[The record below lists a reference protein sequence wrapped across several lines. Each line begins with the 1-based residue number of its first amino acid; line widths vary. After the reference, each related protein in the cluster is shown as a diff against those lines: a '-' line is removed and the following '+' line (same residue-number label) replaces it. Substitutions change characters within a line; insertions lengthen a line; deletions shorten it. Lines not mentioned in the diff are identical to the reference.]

1 MVFTYFVH
9 SIDLGCMYLNTSTPN
24 KSSKQPYSYSNVLFH
39 GNINISTH
47 ATLLQAWA
55 IENDLQTELFISW
68 IIVLGT
74 KTMTRACMIILHS
87 TLVHILI
94 LLFILTIH
102 CINITVSTSS
112 LYVLLLRLSSY
123 HSTVICIIT
132 ISH

>member
-1 MVFTYFVH
+1 MLVK
-9 SIDLGCMYLNTSTPN
+9 TPK

-39 GNINISTH
+39 GNININIH

-68 IIVLGT
+68 ITVLGI

-102 CINITVSTSS
+102 CITVCAIAK
-112 LYVLLLRLSSY
+112 
-123 HSTVICIIT
+123 VIIIT
-132 ISH
+132 FYINMHHHNFTLTFTTVCVIHCTNMIQYFDHTFT